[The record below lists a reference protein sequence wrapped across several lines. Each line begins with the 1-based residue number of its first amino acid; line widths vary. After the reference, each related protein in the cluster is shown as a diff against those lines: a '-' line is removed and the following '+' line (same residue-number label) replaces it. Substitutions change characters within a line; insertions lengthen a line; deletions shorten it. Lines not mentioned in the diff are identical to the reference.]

1 MTDPLYL
8 DDSGVRRFEAT
19 VERALDDRVVLDETH
34 FYPEGGGQP
43 ADRGTLATDDREW
56 TVTDVQKQDT
66 IYHHVTGKPPA
77 KGATVRG
84 TIDAARRDVLSRYH
98 TAQHLLSAILLRE
111 YDAPTRGNQIY
122 TDYARLDAAYD
133 RFGETD
139 LDEIERQ
146 MNECIDADT
155 PVQWYTLDRET
166 AEATLDPERTR
177 IELLPESISELRI
190 VEIDGEDGV
199 FDRTA
204 CAGTHVER
212 TEAIGTVTITER
224 ESVGSGEERIRFEL
238 E

>member
-84 TIDAARRDVLSRYH
+84 TVDAARRDVLSRYH

-133 RFGETD
+133 RFDETD
-139 LDEIERQ
+139 LDEIERR
-146 MNECIDADT
+146 MNERIDADT

-212 TEAIGTVTITER
+212 TGAIETVTITER
-224 ESVGSGEERIRFEL
+224 ESAGSGEERVRFEL

>member
-8 DDSGVRRFEAT
+8 DDSSVRRFEAT

-43 ADRGTLATDDREW
+43 ADRGTLATDDGEW
-56 TVTDVQKQDT
+56 TVTEVQKQDT
-66 IYHHVTGKPPA
+66 IYHYVTGKPPA
-77 KGATVRG
+77 EGATVQG
-84 TIDAARRDVLSRYH
+84 TVDAERRDTLTRYH
-98 TAQHLLSAILLRE
+98 TAQHLLSAILLHE

-133 RFGETD
+133 RFDETD
-139 LDEIERQ
+139 LDEIERR
-146 MNECIDADT
+146 MNERIGADT
-155 PVQWYTLDRET
+155 AVQWYTLDRET

-177 IELLPESISELRI
+177 IELLPESITELRI
-190 VEIDGEDGV
+190 VEIDGEDGI

-204 CAGTHVER
+204 CAGTHVEQ
-212 TEAIGTVTITER
+212 TGEIGKVTVTER
-224 ESVGSGEERIRFEL
+224 ESAGSGEERIRFEL